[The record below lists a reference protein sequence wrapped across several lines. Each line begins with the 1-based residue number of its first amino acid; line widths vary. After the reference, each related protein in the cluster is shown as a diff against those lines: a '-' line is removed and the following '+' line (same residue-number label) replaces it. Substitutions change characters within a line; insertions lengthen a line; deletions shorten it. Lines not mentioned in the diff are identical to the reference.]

1 MKIAIP
7 VNENK
12 SETSICVSFGRAPY
26 FMLHDVE
33 GKTTKYIANTAAEAQ
48 GGAGLKVAQLILDS
62 GVNILLTIRCGQN
75 AAEALNAAQIK
86 IYKADGL
93 GVAENLAAFIEG
105 KLTPMTQFHAG
116 FHGHQ

>member
-48 GGAGLKVAQLILDS
+48 GGAPYIPIGGKSSAGEMGL
-62 GVNILLTIRCGQN
+62 
-75 AAEALNAAQIK
+75 
-86 IYKADGL
+86 
-93 GVAENLAAFIEG
+93 
-105 KLTPMTQFHAG
+105 AG
-116 FHGHQ
+116 

>member
-48 GGAGLKVAQLILDS
+48 GGAILPR
-62 GVNILLTIRCGQN
+62 LTILRFARCSV
-75 AAEALNAAQIK
+75 
-86 IYKADGL
+86 IYL
-93 GVAENLAAFIEG
+93 MNLVTLQQE
-105 KLTPMTQFHAG
+105 
-116 FHGHQ
+116 